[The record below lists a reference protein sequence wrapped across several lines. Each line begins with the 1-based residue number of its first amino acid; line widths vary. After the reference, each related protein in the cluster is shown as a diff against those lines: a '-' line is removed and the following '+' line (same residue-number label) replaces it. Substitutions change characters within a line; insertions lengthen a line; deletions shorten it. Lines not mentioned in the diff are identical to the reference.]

1 MKVPKRYKTTI
12 INYFAN
18 LDEFEAAWAAK
29 NGNFAPLA
37 DFVITHEKL
46 NTKLARDLVYERLM
60 ELPRKRGLKRTSKQM
75 ARELNIYTSIQ
86 DLMAERNITK
96 NKAMDTYMKEVDHHI
111 AKETLREYEMKGRK
125 VYEELINSLPDGLSL
140 ERFYKMIG
148 DFEEWVSKNEIST
161 PLNKL

>member
-1 MKVPKRYKTTI
+1 MKAPKRYKTTI

-18 LDEFEAAWAAK
+18 LNEFEAAWAAE

-37 DFVITHEKL
+37 DFVITREKL

-60 ELPRKRGLKRTSKQM
+60 GQPRKRGLKRTSKQM

-96 NKAMDTYMKEVDHHI
+96 NKAMDTYMKEVDQQI
-111 AKETLREYEMKGRK
+111 LKETLRDYEKKGRK
-125 VYEELINSLPDGLSL
+125 VYEELINSLPEGLSL
-140 ERFYKMIG
+140 DRVSQMIG
-148 DFEEWVSKNEIST
+148 DLHEWVSKNEIST
-161 PLNKL
+161 PIKKL